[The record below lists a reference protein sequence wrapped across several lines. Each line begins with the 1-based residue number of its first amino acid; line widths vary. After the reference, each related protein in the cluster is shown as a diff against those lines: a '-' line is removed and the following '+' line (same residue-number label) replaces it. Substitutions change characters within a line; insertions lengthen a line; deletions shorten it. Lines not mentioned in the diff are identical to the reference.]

1 MLKTRVIT
9 VLVLLG
15 AFLAALFWLS
25 SPAWAVFVGV
35 LVVPAAWEWGKL
47 IRLPRL
53 ARGLYVLLVAAVCA
67 ALFGLEQAESPTGA
81 VVLQPGGLQIGG
93 LHAAV
98 YLGASLFWMVV
109 VPLWLWRSWLP
120 QTRWLA
126 ALTGLLVLVPTW
138 LALVEL
144 RKLGPLLLLLLMS
157 VAWISD
163 SAAYFAGRRF
173 GRHKLAPAISP
184 GKTWEGV
191 AGAALAVSL
200 YAAIWSFTWQAY
212 FPRVLK
218 PMHFGAFGMLLFLWL
233 LTAIGVY
240 GDLFES
246 ALKRRVGVKDSG
258 ALLPGHGG
266 VLDRIDVLTSV
277 LPVAALVYLL

>member
-9 VLVLLG
+9 ALVLLG

-53 ARGLYVLLVAAVCA
+53 ARGLYVLIVAAVCA
-67 ALFGLEQAESPTGA
+67 ALFGLEQAKSPTGA
-81 VVLQPGGLQIGG
+81 VVLQPDGLQIGG

-126 ALTGLLVLVPTW
+126 ALTGLLVLVPIW

-144 RKLGPLLLLLLMS
+144 RKLGPSLLLLLMS

-163 SAAYFAGRRF
+163 SAAYFTGRRF
-173 GRHKLAPAISP
+173 GRHKLAPSISP

-233 LTAIGVY
+233 LTAIGIY

-246 ALKRRVGVKDSG
+246 ALKRRAGVKDSG

-266 VLDRIDVLTSV
+266 VLDRIDALTSV

>member
-1 MLKTRVIT
+1 MLKTRVVT
-9 VLVLLG
+9 ALVLLA
-15 AFLAALFWLS
+15 AFLAALFWLPP
-25 SPAWAVFVGV
+25 PAWAVFAGV

-47 IRLPRL
+47 IRLPQV
-53 ARGLYVLLVAAVCA
+53 ACGLYVLLVAAVCA
-67 ALFGLEQAESPTGA
+67 VFFGLEQAAFPAGA
-81 VVLQPGGLQIGG
+81 VVPQPGGPQIGG
-93 LHAAV
+93 LHTAV
-98 YLGASLFWMVV
+98 YLGASLFWMVM

-126 ALTGLLVLVPTW
+126 SLTGLMVLVPSW

-144 RKLGPLLLLLLMS
+144 HKLGPLLLLLLMS

-173 GRHKLAPAISP
+173 GRHKLAPSISP

-200 YAAIWSFTWQAY
+200 YAAIWNFTWQAY
-212 FPRVLK
+212 FPQVLK
-218 PMHFGAFGMLLFLWL
+218 QTHFGAFGMLMFLWL
-233 LTAIGVY
+233 LTAIGIY

-266 VLDRIDVLTSV
+266 VLDRIDALTSM

>member
-9 VLVLLG
+9 ALVLLI
-15 AFLAALFWLS
+15 AFLAALFWL
-25 SPAWAVFVGV
+25 PPLVWATFVGV

-47 IRLPRL
+47 MRLPRR
-53 ARGLYVLLVAAVCA
+53 ACALYALLVAAVCA
-67 ALFGLEQAESPTGA
+67 ALLASTSASGRVPP
-81 VVLQPGGLQIGG
+81 PGGELQSA
-93 LHAAV
+93 L
-98 YLGASLFWMVV
+98 YLGASLFWILV
-109 VPLWLWRSWLP
+109 VPLWLWRSRLP
-120 QTRWLA
+120 EARWLA

-144 RKLGPLLLLLLMS
+144 RQLGPAVLLLLMS

-173 GRHKLAPAISP
+173 GRHKLAPSISP

-191 AGAALAVSL
+191 AGAVLAVSA
-200 YAAIWSFTWQAY
+200 YAALWSFAWHAY
-212 FPRVLK
+212 FPQMLR
-218 PMHFGAFGMLLFLWL
+218 PMRFGPLAMLLFLWL
-233 LTAIGVY
+233 LTAIGIY

-246 ALKRRVGVKDSG
+246 ALKRRAGVKDSG

-266 VLDRIDVLTSV
+266 VLDRIDALTAV
-277 LPVAALVYLL
+277 LPVAALVYLA

>member
-9 VLVLLG
+9 ALVLLTG
-15 AFLAALFWLS
+15 FLAALFWLS
-25 SPAWAVFVGV
+25 PLGWAIFAGV

-47 IRLPRL
+47 IKLPRVVC
-53 ARGLYVLLVAAVCA
+53 GLYVVMVAAVCA
-67 ALFGLEQAESPTGA
+67 LLSALTQADAPIGRPG
-81 VVLQPGGLQIGG
+81 LQP
-93 LHAAV
+93 AV
-98 YLGASLFWMVV
+98 YLAAALFWIAV
-109 VPLWLWRSWLP
+109 VPLWLRRMWLP
-120 QTRWLA
+120 RARSLA
-126 ALTGLLVLVPTW
+126 ALTGLVVLVPTW

-144 RKLGPLLLLLLMS
+144 RSLGPLLLLMLMS

-191 AGAALAVSL
+191 GGAVLAVSL
-200 YAAIWSFTWQAY
+200 YAVLWGFAWQAY
-212 FPRVLK
+212 FPQVFKSMR
-218 PMHFGAFGMLLFLWL
+218 FGALGMLVFLWL
-233 LTAIGVY
+233 LTAIGIY

-246 ALKRRVGVKDSG
+246 ALKRRAQVKDSG
-258 ALLPGHGG
+258 TLLPGHGG
-266 VLDRIDVLTSV
+266 VLDRIDALTAV

>member
-9 VLVLLG
+9 ALVLLIV
-15 AFLAALFWLS
+15 FLSALLWLPT
-25 SPAWAVFVGV
+25 PAWAVFAGA

-47 IRLPRL
+47 IQLPRL
-53 ARGLYVLLVAAVCA
+53 ACGLYVLVVAAVCA
-67 ALFGLEQAESPTGA
+67 ALYGLTRAGSPADA
-81 VVLQPGGLQIGG
+81 VALRPDGLRI
-93 LHAAV
+93 AV
-98 YLGASLFWMVV
+98 YLCASLFWMIV
-109 VPLWLWRSWLP
+109 VPLWLWRSSLP
-120 QTRWLA
+120 RSRRLA

-144 RKLGPLLLLLLMS
+144 RELGPALLMLLMS

-163 SAAYFAGRRF
+163 TAAYFAGRRF

-191 AGAALAVSL
+191 AGAALAVSA
-200 YAAIWSFTWQAY
+200 YAAIWSLAWHAY
-212 FPRVLK
+212 FPQVLK
-218 PMHFGAFGMLLFLWL
+218 SMQFGAFGMLLFLWV
-233 LTAIGVY
+233 LTAIGIY

-246 ALKRRVGVKDSG
+246 ALKRQAGVKDSG
-258 ALLPGHGG
+258 TLLPGHGG
-266 VLDRIDVLTSV
+266 VLDRIDALTSV

>member
-9 VLVLLG
+9 ALVLLVV
-15 AFLAALFWLS
+15 FLAALFSL
-25 SPAWAVFVGV
+25 PPTAWAVFAGL

-47 IRLPRL
+47 IKLRPS
-53 ARGLYVLLVAAVCA
+53 ACSLYVVAVAAICA
-67 ALFGLEQAESPTGA
+67 ALFGYARSDRLDY
-81 VVLQPGGLQIGG
+81 
-93 LHAAV
+93 AV

-120 QTRWLA
+120 RARWLA

-138 LALVEL
+138 LALIEL
-144 RKLGPLLLLLLMS
+144 HQRGPLLLLLLMS

-191 AGAALAVSL
+191 GGAFFAVSL
-200 YAAIWSFTWQAY
+200 YAALWGFVWQAY
-212 FPRVLK
+212 FPQALEST
-218 PMHFGAFGMLLFLWL
+218 HFGAFGMLLFLWL

-246 ALKRRVGVKDSG
+246 AMKRQSGVKDSG

-266 VLDRIDVLTSV
+266 VLDRIDALTSV